1 MTFTLFKHYKHH
13 ALLTEMNIHKINML
27 DLSFVYIQY
36 NKFNVKPN
44 VTTWRDIG
52 QHAVVDSAFAYVK
65 L

>member
-1 MTFTLFKHYKHH
+1 
-13 ALLTEMNIHKINML
+13 ML

-52 QHAVVDSAFAYVK
+52 KHAVVDSAYAYVK